1 MRSFLRLV
9 VVCDAGDGAGLKM
22 EVVEVSAS
30 HWPGAGLEFGP
41 PVCMLVYACRSTVF
55 DIFASC
61 TFLLLESMRITC

>member
-1 MRSFLRLV
+1 MQAMVLDR
-9 VVCDAGDGAGLKM
+9 LKM